1 MTIEEI
7 KGLPDVSEGLDRT
20 IKDAVNSCNNLEQLI
35 NMVKSKRFTE
45 TRIKRILLYAI
56 LGIDKKQMDIS
67 RKVIPYVRVLGF
79 NEKGKKLI
87 SVAAKQNP
95 KLNII
100 TSVKKY
106 MDMSANK
113 NLKQMLSRDIF
124 ATNVYTLGYEMD
136 SVANLDYTN
145 KIITM

>member
-7 KGLPDVSEGLDRT
+7 KDLPDVSEGLEKT

-35 NMVKSKRFTE
+35 NIIKSKRFTE
-45 TRIKRILLYAI
+45 TRIKRILLYAV
-56 LGIDKKQMDIS
+56 LGINKKQMDIS
-67 RKVIPYVRVLGF
+67 RKTIPYVRVLGF

-95 KLNII
+95 KLSII
-100 TSVKKY
+100 TSVKKF
-106 MDMSANK
+106 MDASNNK
-113 NLKQMLSRDIF
+113 NLKQMLSRDVF